1 MVFSVVKIW
10 PLFRFF
16 VVCLGLLLP
25 TSLHVALGGYVHSG
39 GILLWGV
46 LIILWAVVIEETKLR
61 YFWIFMYLSASIL
74 LSFWEQEFSL
84 LADPFT
90 VKQQVFLTL
99 NLLISLTVCI
109 FFMFDFNQSKLR
121 KEKQKSN
128 QLLLN
133 ILPHEI
139 AEELKER

>member
-1 MVFSVVKIW
+1 
-10 PLFRFF
+10 
-16 VVCLGLLLP
+16 
-25 TSLHVALGGYVHSG
+25 
-39 GILLWGV
+39 
-46 LIILWAVVIEETKLR
+46 
-61 YFWIFMYLSASIL
+61 MYLSASIL